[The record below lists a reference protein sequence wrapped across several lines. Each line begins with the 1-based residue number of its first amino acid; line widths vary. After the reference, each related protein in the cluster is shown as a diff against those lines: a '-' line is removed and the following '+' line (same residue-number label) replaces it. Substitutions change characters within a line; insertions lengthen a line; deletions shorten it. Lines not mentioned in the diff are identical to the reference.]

1 MNLKKAIYIPVLI
14 LSLLLLINLEAGAFG
29 VEEETAEVDW
39 ERGVVVVQGQG
50 VAAEHHIGGQ
60 AKLMAQRA
68 ARVDAYRNA
77 AEFIDGV
84 RVNSQTTMEDMIATS
99 DRVETQVRGFIE
111 GALFVDSEYDPD
123 MKISTVT
130 MELPL
135 DGREGLA
142 YYLED
147 DAREDSQDR
156 IDDVE
161 EHLDQPR
168 REVPPREEIEIEEE
182 VERGIEYTSVV
193 IDTRG
198 FDVATALYP
207 QIFDSQG
214 YSLYGPTEVSADNP
228 DNVSSL
234 VAYSRS
240 EEGIMGIDRVGD
252 NPLII
257 EAASVINRSG
267 EAPTDLILDSD
278 NARLFRDLDK
288 EHGIVERR
296 AVVFIID

>member
-1 MNLKKAIYIPVLI
+1 MNLRKSTYIPVLI
-14 LSLLLLINLEAGAFG
+14 ISFLLLINLNVAAFS
-29 VEEETAEVDW
+29 VQEETARIDW
-39 ERGVVVVQGQG
+39 ERGIIAVQGEG

-84 RVNSQTTMEDMIATS
+84 RVNSQTTMEDMVATS
-99 DRVETQVRGFIE
+99 DRVDTQVRGFIE
-111 GALFVDSEYDPD
+111 GALIVDSDYDPD
-123 MKISTVT
+123 LKISTVT

-142 YYLED
+142 YYLEG
-147 DAREDSQDR
+147 EVQQESQER

-161 EHLDQPR
+161 EYIDQPK
-168 REVPPREEIEIEEE
+168 REISPGEVIEIEEE
-182 VERGIEYTSVV
+182 VEQGIEYTSVV
-193 IDTRG
+193 IDARG
-198 FDVATALYP
+198 FDVVTALYP
-207 QIFDSQG
+207 QVFDSQG
-214 YSLYGPTEVSADNP
+214 YSLYGPTEVSSDNP
-228 DNVSSL
+228 ANASSL

-252 NPLII
+252 NPLVI

>member
-1 MNLKKAIYIPVLI
+1 MNLRKAIYIPVLI
-14 LSLLLLINLEAGAFG
+14 LSLLLLINLDVVAFG

-50 VAAEHHIGGQ
+50 VAAEDHIGGQ

-68 ARVDAYRNA
+68 ARADAYRNA

-84 RVNSQTTMEDMIATS
+84 RVNSHTTMEDMIATS

-168 REVPPREEIEIEEE
+168 HEDPPGEEIEEE

-193 IDTRG
+193 IDARG

-240 EEGIMGIDRVGD
+240 EEEIMGIDRVGD

-257 EAASVINRSG
+257 EATSVINRSG

-288 EHGIVERR
+288 EHGVVERR